1 MALLIRDKT
10 QRALL
15 IAGVIG
21 LLSAPLI
28 RAGDTILLLKSRD
41 LAQYNVAAK
50 GFLEA
55 WKTNPSTPEVREFN
69 LSGSPDELNTLRALT
84 SERPLAIVTV
94 GTEATAWAI
103 TNSTAPVVF
112 CMVANA
118 QQSVM
123 AGLLSGDKTRV
134 HGVSLDIP
142 ARTQLRRM
150 LGVLPK
156 VKRVGVLYHPK
167 KSAAA
172 VGEMKQAAAELG
184 LEVIGQEID
193 SQSSLP
199 EATALIV
206 PRIDLLWA
214 PVDSTVFNSRSA
226 QFVLTQ
232 MLQSKVPVMG
242 FSENMVKA
250 GALLAPRVNYEAVG
264 RQTAELLRDVLHP
277 GGQLG
282 EPVQPPQDFQI
293 VVNGRVLELLGNPI
307 PQAAIGQVSVINNEE

>member
-1 MALLIRDKT
+1 M
-10 QRALL
+10 
-15 IAGVIG
+15 
-21 LLSAPLI
+21 
-28 RAGDTILLLKSRD
+28 
-41 LAQYNVAAK
+41 
-50 GFLEA
+50 
-55 WKTNPSTPEVREFN
+55 
-69 LSGSPDELNTLRALT
+69 
-84 SERPLAIVTV
+84 
-94 GTEATAWAI
+94 
-103 TNSTAPVVF
+103 F

-118 QQSVM
+118 QQSVL
-123 AGLLSGDKTRV
+123 AGLDSQDKTRV

-150 LGVLPK
+150 LAVLPK
-156 VKRVGVLYHPK
+156 VKRVGVLYDPK
-167 KSAAA
+167 KSAATVA
-172 VGEMKQAAAELG
+172 EMKQAAAELG
-184 LEVIGQEID
+184 LEVVGQEID
-193 SQSSLP
+193 AQSSLP

-206 PRIDLLWA
+206 SRIDLLWA

-264 RQTAELLRDVLHP
+264 RQTAEFLRRVLNP
-277 GGQLG
+277 NGQLG
-282 EPVQPPQDFQI
+282 EPVQAPQEFQI